1 MKVPRHR
8 SLRSTT
14 ALLAALAFGLTGCFP
29 TWQDQEMIASV
40 AWADD
45 DSAIAFVVLRYESKQ
60 STNPL
65 SGTTLKRNMRHQLYV
80 ENPNGSNRR
89 AIGGELAGQ
98 NATELYY
105 MKARGYF
112 LSGAVSPDARW
123 FNRISATGAVTEVA
137 RVSNSSCE
145 GRHFDVVPSPDGQHL
160 AMIKTAPGCTSTS
173 GTASPT
179 GSHTQTSDQLVV
191 TFLDASTL
199 AEVQS
204 QTVTLPAW
212 GVEWT
217 WRPAGDFVV
226 AASGTAWSLA
236 VGRAPQSTTVPGCFW
251 PKTTSS
257 AWSSTGTYI
266 GSDDLAVVVA
276 GQNPA
281 GAFGCQ

>member
-1 MKVPRHR
+1 
-8 SLRSTT
+8 
-14 ALLAALAFGLTGCFP
+14 
-29 TWQDQEMIASV
+29 MIASV

-45 DSAIAFVVLRYESKQ
+45 DSAIAFVILRYESKP

-65 SGTTLKRNMRHQLYV
+65 SGTTLKRNMRHQLYI

-105 MKARGYF
+105 MKSRGYV
-112 LSGAVSPDARW
+112 LSGAISPDARW
-123 FNRISATGAVTEVA
+123 FNLIRLANGAATEVA

-145 GRHFDVVPSPDGQHL
+145 SRHFDVVPSPDGRYL
-160 AMIKTAPGCTSTS
+160 AVLKTAPGCIATS

-179 GSHTQTSDQLVV
+179 GSHSQGTDQLVV

-236 VGRAPQSTTVPGCFW
+236 VGRAPQSTNVPGCFS

-257 AWSSTGTYI
+257 AWSSTGTYL
-266 GSDDLAVVVA
+266 GSDGLAVVVA
-276 GQNPA
+276 GQNPTA
-281 GAFGCQ
+281 AFGCQ